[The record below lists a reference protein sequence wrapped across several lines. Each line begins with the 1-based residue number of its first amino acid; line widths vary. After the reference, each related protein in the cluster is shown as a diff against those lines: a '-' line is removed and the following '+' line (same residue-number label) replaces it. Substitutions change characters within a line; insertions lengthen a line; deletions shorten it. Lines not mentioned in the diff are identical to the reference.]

1 MLLYISIGFPVE
13 FFELTP
19 LLLFFR
25 LRPSGD
31 IPVASPII
39 ARIFFVGLYFAF
51 ASYILVLWVCI
62 VNIEHSGLLLLFSAA
77 DFLITSWIC
86 FLRCSGVG
94 WLHISSRILYLF
106 FLIKLRGLIIC

>member
-1 MLLYISIGFPVE
+1 MLLYISIGLPAE

-31 IPVASPII
+31 IPVASPIL
-39 ARIFFVGLYFAF
+39 ARIFFVILYSAF

-62 VNIEHSGLLLLFSAA
+62 VDFTLNIRVCYFWFSAA
-77 DFLITSWIC
+77 VVFSL
-86 FLRCSGVG
+86 LREFV
-94 WLHISSRILYLF
+94 F
-106 FLIKLRGLIIC
+106 FVVVE

>member
-1 MLLYISIGFPVE
+1 MLLYISIGLPAD

-25 LRPSGD
+25 LRLSGD
-31 IPVASPII
+31 ILVTSPII

-62 VNIEHSGLLLLFSAA
+62 VDIEHSGLLPLFSAA

-86 FLRCSGVG
+86 FLCCSGVG
-94 WLHISSRILYLF
+94 CLHISSRILYCSSL
-106 FLIKLRGLIIC
+106 LN

>member
-1 MLLYISIGFPVE
+1 MYTVRMLYRRIVVGSYMLLYISIGLPAE

-25 LRPSGD
+25 LRPSRD

-51 ASYILVLWVCI
+51 ASYILVL
-62 VNIEHSGLLLLFSAA
+62 
-77 DFLITSWIC
+77 
-86 FLRCSGVG
+86 
-94 WLHISSRILYLF
+94 
-106 FLIKLRGLIIC
+106 